1 MEAAILRCAESTMLG
16 ATGLA
21 RTRFAHLA
29 QPTVEKTNRDSY
41 NENNIFMSTNH
52 TAPMTIKSSGSSA
65 TEAQSATPTHTE
77 QDCNGIKQAEE
88 ALLYSELRM
97 RLAQDAAHAGTWEW
111 VPDSDGNYWS
121 DSLWELYGL
130 EPEESEPSFDAWLN
144 TVHPDDRGQI
154 TATINAAKAQG
165 QEFEIQWQVNL
176 PENKPKRWLM
186 ARGRPIAGVD
196 GKPERY
202 IGIVIDVSSNK
213 NAAAELQ
220 QWADAFHYCAHG
232 IAIGN
237 PATSTIV
244 VCNPAFADLLGYAI
258 EEVAGLP
265 IKAIY
270 APSEHKHLPGYMFQ
284 ADNFG
289 HARFESLMRR
299 KDGSDFNVQIDLVGV
314 RSTEGKL
321 LYRVATIQDI
331 TKRLQAEEAVRT
343 SEARY
348 KSLFNNMLEGLAV
361 CRMIY
366 RDGQAC
372 DFTYLDVNAAFG
384 QLTGLHDVI
393 GKNVSEV
400 IPGIREKDA
409 ELFYIYGRV
418 AAGGPPEKFE
428 MYVSALDMWFSLSV
442 YGLAPGHFVAVFDV
456 ITERKRNEEELDRY
470 RRNLEELVDQRTCQ
484 LQEANRILA
493 ERAAEI
499 ARLNAELAQRA
510 EDAEA
515 ANRAKS
521 AFLANMS
528 HEIRTPMNAILGLAQ
543 LLGRS
548 LTEPGQRGRIAQI
561 QEASHHL
568 LDIINNILDLSKIEV
583 GKLTLE
589 KADFYPAVLFEQVSS
604 LVSEKAQDKGL
615 ALHFDADGLPPVLCG
630 DATRLRQALV
640 NYIVNAIK
648 FTEYGSVRLKTEIVE
663 ESETDLLIRFEVKDT
678 GIGITPEQLEQL
690 FNAFRQADDST
701 TRKYG
706 GTGLGLF
713 INRQLAQLMGGDAGA
728 QSEPGRGSTFWF
740 TARLG
745 KCAGLAAP
753 SIMPQVN
760 ENLWFSELRGVRI
773 LLAEDNPLNQEVA
786 LALLQE
792 SGLVVDL
799 AENGRQA
806 LEMASQKPY
815 ALILMD
821 VQMPEMDGREA
832 ARAIRRLPVHR
843 VTPILAMTANAFS
856 EDRAACLE
864 VGMDDHIAKPV
875 DTNVLYRK
883 LLQWLPRR
891 GCNAVE
897 AFDCH
902 QPSSFPEHNA
912 VDTAIHTGRDC
923 HRELN
928 VGAGSAANTVEL
940 STLTAQIVGR
950 QPFADETN
958 RVPSRHRDADLP
970 LNSTVLGSAPAPTSL
985 PVLDVEEG
993 LRHLPTPKIYQKFLV
1008 RFAQDYAHYAED
1020 IAAKIASGEIRAAA
1034 KQTHKLKG
1042 VVGTLGLMY
1051 LASAILELDS
1061 ALARHDTAQTTLACL
1076 ANALRLAFA
1085 RSLAEIHG
1093 YMKESELSPPATAPA
1108 DLSISA
1114 SCQTADLTVIK
1125 QLLQAVLKCLSENS
1139 PFCAEPLLAELSA
1152 HLPSLSLLAVQERL
1166 DEFDFRG
1173 AEKAVAIIAER
1184 FKITL

>member
-1 MEAAILRCAESTMLG
+1 VVKSPAANLNG
-16 ATGLA
+16 
-21 RTRFAHLA
+21 
-29 QPTVEKTNRDSY
+29 
-41 NENNIFMSTNH
+41 
-52 TAPMTIKSSGSSA
+52 
-65 TEAQSATPTHTE
+65 TEL
-77 QDCNGIKQAEE
+77 DCNGLKQAEE
-88 ALLYSELRM
+88 EMLESRTKLEAALASM
-97 RLAQDAAHAGTWEW
+97 TDA
-111 VPDSDGNYWS
+111 VFID
-121 DSLWELYGL
+121 
-130 EPEESEPSFDAWLN
+130 
-144 TVHPDDRGQI
+144 I
-154 TATINAAKAQG
+154 T
-165 QEFEIQWQVNL
+165 
-176 PENKPKRWLM
+176 
-186 ARGRPIAGVD
+186 
-196 GKPERY
+196 
-202 IGIVIDVSSNK
+202 SNK

-220 QWADAFHYCAHG
+220 QWADAFRYCAHG

-237 PATSTIV
+237 PATNTIV
-244 VCNPAFADLLGYAI
+244 VCNPAFADLFGYAI
-258 EEVAGLP
+258 EEIPGLP
-265 IKAIY
+265 IKSVY
-270 APSEHKHLPGYMFQ
+270 APSEHEYLPGYMHQ
-284 ADNFG
+284 ADTFG
-289 HARFESLMRR
+289 QSRFQSIMRR

-331 TKRLQAEEAVRT
+331 TERLQADEAVRT

-348 KSLFNNMLEGLAV
+348 KSLFDNMLEGLAV

-372 DFTYLDVNAAFG
+372 DITYLDVNAAFG

-400 IPGIREKDA
+400 IPGIREKDP
-409 ELFYIYGRV
+409 ELFSIYGRV

-428 MYVSALDMWFSLSV
+428 FYVSALDMWFSLSV

-470 RRNLEELVDQRTCQ
+470 RRNLEELVDQRTGQ

-510 EDAEA
+510 EDAET

-548 LTEPGQRGRIAQI
+548 LTEPGQRGRIAKI
-561 QEASHHL
+561 QEASRHL
-568 LDIINNILDLSKIEV
+568 LDIINNILDLSKIEA

-589 KADFYPAVLFEQVSS
+589 KADFHPAVLFEQVLS
-604 LVSEKAQDKGL
+604 LLSEKAQDKGL
-615 ALHFDADGLPPVLCG
+615 ALHFDTDGLPALLCG

-640 NYIVNAIK
+640 NYVANAIK
-648 FTEYGSVRLKTEIVE
+648 FTEHGSVRLNAEIVE
-663 ESETDLLIRFEVKDT
+663 ESETDFLIRFEVKDT
-678 GIGITPEQLEQL
+678 GIGIPSEQLEQL

-706 GTGLGLF
+706 GTGLGLV
-713 INRQLAQLMGGDAGA
+713 INRQLAQLMGGEAGA

-745 KCAGLAAP
+745 KCSGFALPEAP
-753 SIMPQVN
+753 LIIPQVN
-760 ENLWFSELRGVRI
+760 QNFMFGEFRDIRI

-786 LALLQE
+786 LELLQE
-792 SGLVVDL
+792 TGLVVDL

-806 LEMASQKPY
+806 LEMASQTPY

-843 VTPILAMTANAFS
+843 ATPILAMTANAFS

-883 LLQWLPRR
+883 LLHWLPRR
-891 GCNAVE
+891 EYNAVE

-912 VDTAIHTGRDC
+912 VD
-923 HRELN
+923 
-928 VGAGSAANTVEL
+928 
-940 STLTAQIVGR
+940 ST
-950 QPFADETN
+950 
-958 RVPSRHRDADLP
+958 PSRHGGKSEAKG
-970 LNSTVLGSAPAPTSL
+970 VPA
-985 PVLDVEEG
+985 VLDVEEG
-993 LRHLPTPKIYQKFLV
+993 LRHLPKLKIYQKFLV
-1008 RFAQDYAHYAED
+1008 RFAQNYAHYAED
-1020 IAAKIASGEIRAAA
+1020 IAAKIASGEIREAA

-1042 VVGTLGLMY
+1042 VVGTLGLME
-1051 LASAILELDS
+1051 LASVILELDS
-1061 ALARHDTAQTTLACL
+1061 ALARNDTAQTTLECL
-1076 ANALRLAFA
+1076 TNALSLAFA
-1085 RSLAEIHG
+1085 RSLAEING
-1093 YMKESELSPPATAPA
+1093 YMTESELSPPAAAPVY
-1108 DLSISA
+1108 LSMSA
-1114 SCQTADLTVIK
+1114 SCATADLTVIK
-1125 QLLQAVLKCLSENS
+1125 QLLQAVLECLSENS
-1139 PFCAEPLLAELSA
+1139 PFCAEPLLAELSV
-1152 HLPSLSLLAVQERL
+1152 HLPTLSLAAVQERL